1 MWHCRQSQF
10 PPASQSIRQTL
21 RLDKS
26 FAPPRQNTFQNSS
39 LLYTTKATVVCIFY
53 LNFELQ
59 LGKSNKFNNQRI
71 KLLVRSSFKNHFFA
85 TKKTVKKR
93 IGPARDFLQ
102 PSSCLNTLLQ
112 NQAPLFCS
120 PLFQKIYQLPG
131 KDQQNGRRV
140 QCELPP
146 FSFRINFKDTS
157 CHISVDSLGI
167 YLSLGS
173 LFNF

>member
-59 LGKSNKFNNQRI
+59 LGKSNKFNDQGI
-71 KLLVRSSFKNHFFA
+71 KLLVRSSFKNHFFCHQKNSLKA
-85 TKKTVKKR
+85 DRPCKR
-93 IGPARDFLQ
+93 LSPAQQLSQ
-102 PSSCLNTLLQ
+102 HLTSKSS
-112 NQAPLFCS
+112 PIILF
-120 PLFQKIYQLPG
+120 
-131 KDQQNGRRV
+131 
-140 QCELPP
+140 PP
-146 FSFRINFKDTS
+146 FSKNISTPRQGSTKWQTSIVRITTIFLQN
-157 CHISVDSLGI
+157 
-167 YLSLGS
+167 
-173 LFNF
+173 